1 MLRILSLVLF
11 LLVAC
16 FADEMR
22 ELKWEKGETFLD
34 FLEKHQI
41 PLKIYYDLQKEDQEL
56 AAEIM
61 SGVKFQAL
69 FDEKEK
75 IRQVLI
81 PVGDELQIHL
91 DKNASGDF
99 VFNTI
104 PIIYEQES
112 GKISLNVER
121 SPYQDIKKY
130 LNNSILA
137 NEFVNAFKGS
147 VDFTQLRKDDKFVIY
162 YEQKRR
168 LGKIIP
174 GTQITAAFLKTKK
187 KTYPVYAFN
196 EGRYYDEKGK
206 ELENFF
212 LIRPID
218 NARISSKFTYKRW
231 HPILKRYRAHL
242 GIDYAAP
249 KGTPIKAA
257 GDGRVSFVGKKGG
270 YGKTVTIN
278 HSDGYK
284 TLYAHL
290 SKYNKRAKKG
300 KKVKKGQI
308 IAYVGN
314 TGMSTG
320 PHLHFGLYKNN
331 RAINPAK
338 VVKITKSVLK
348 GKEKKEFLKI
358 LKHYDAKFEQD
369 VKENYLPKK
378 EEDFENK
385 MSLKDEKV
393 ANV

>member
-16 FADEMR
+16 FSDEMR

-56 AAEIM
+56 AAEII
-61 SGVKFQAL
+61 SGVRFQAL
-69 FDEKEK
+69 FDENEK

-81 PVGDELQIHL
+81 PIGDELQIHL

-99 VFNTI
+99 TFNTI
-104 PIIYEQES
+104 PIIYEEEK
-112 GKISLNVER
+112 GKISFNVER
-121 SPYQDIKKY
+121 SPYQDIKKH

-147 VDFTQLRKDDKFVIY
+147 VDFTQLRKTDKFVVY
-162 YEQKRR
+162 YEQRRR
-168 LGKIIP
+168 LGKIIQ
-174 GTQITAAFLKTKK
+174 GTQITAAFVKKRK
-187 KTYPVYAFN
+187 KTHSVYAFN

-206 ELENFF
+206 EMENFF

-257 GDGRVSFVGKKGG
+257 GDGRVSFVGRKGG

-278 HSDGYK
+278 HTDGYR

-300 KKVKKGQI
+300 QKVKKGQI

-348 GKEKKEFLKI
+348 GKEKKEFSKI
-358 LKHYDAKFEQD
+358 VKNYNDKFNQD
-369 VKENYLPKK
+369 IQQEYLPKK
-378 EEDFENK
+378 ELDFESK
-385 MSLKDEKV
+385 ISLDNQKG
-393 ANV
+393 